1 MSSPRYVIG
10 LNIGFHDASAA
21 LLRDGTLCS
30 LFEEERLTR
39 RKHAIA
45 QPPVESLRAC
55 LDAEG
60 ITIDS
65 VDEIAIG
72 WDFRGTP
79 LGNNRRFTEAGLRRM
94 LFPGNPPE
102 RMPRITWVPHHIA
115 HAASAYFS
123 SGYDDVAIL
132 VVDGAGE
139 DQSASIARGRDGEI
153 ELLRQ
158 WPVAQS
164 LGFFYT
170 AASRWAGFGDW
181 GTGKLMG
188 LAAYGRPDPAG
199 VGLAK
204 RPDGYEFSFPEA
216 DLPELADTRAVATL
230 GPLVAYYPA
239 FEANMRPAFC
249 GHYPYVERTGEE
261 PIAYADFAATV
272 QTALEE
278 AMFGLVELA
287 RREYGLTKIVLAG
300 GVAMNCTMVGRLARS
315 GVFDDV
321 YVPPVPTDAGVSL
334 GAALVAARRS
344 GSGDFAPTTVDHAYW
359 GHDIELDSAVEAARE
374 AGLAARRLSDDE
386 MTKHVSQSIADGKIV
401 GWARGRA
408 EIGQRALGTRS
419 LVADPRD
426 RRTLERLNVLKGREM
441 WRPVA
446 PSILGEHLGDVMST
460 HVGQPARFMLAAGQV
475 RHDMR
480 QVVPAVT
487 HVDGSAR
494 PQFVDR
500 ATNPAYWSLI
510 DGFRQLTG
518 VPLVVN
524 TSFNLAGEPI
534 VNTAA
539 EAVSTYVRGE
549 SMDLLVLDQL
559 LVARSEAQLP

>member
-1 MSSPRYVIG
+1 MAARYVLG

-21 LLRDGTLCS
+21 LLKDGALRW
-30 LFEEERLTR
+30 LIEEERLSR

-45 QPPVESLRAC
+45 QPPVNAVRAC
-55 LDAEG
+55 LANEG

-79 LGNNRRFTEAGLRRM
+79 LGGNRRFTEAGLRRM
-94 LFPGNPPE
+94 LLPDNPPE
-102 RMPRITWVPHHIA
+102 KLPPIRWVRHHIA
-115 HAASAYFS
+115 HAASAYYS

-139 DQSASIARGRDGEI
+139 DQSATIARGRDGRI
-153 ELLRQ
+153 EVLRE

-188 LAAYGRPDPAG
+188 LAAYGRPSRGALP
-199 VGLAK
+199 LRK
-204 RPDGYEFSFPEA
+204 RPDGYAFTFPEPE
-216 DLPELADTRAVATL
+216 LPELSDSRAVATL

-239 FEANMRPAFC
+239 FEANVAPAFC
-249 GHYPYVERTGEE
+249 GHFPYMAREGEE

-272 QTALEE
+272 QDALEE
-278 AMFGLVELA
+278 AMFGLIELA
-287 RREYGLTKIVLAG
+287 RAEYGLPVLALAG
-300 GVAMNCTMVGRLARS
+300 GVAMNCTMVGRIVHS
-315 GVFDDV
+315 GLFEQV

-334 GAALVAARRS
+334 GAALVAAQEA
-344 GSGDFAPTTVDHAYW
+344 GDFHPTTIDHAYW
-359 GHDIELDSAVEAARE
+359 SEDVDLDAS
-374 AGLAARRLSDDE
+374 LAAAKAESLAVRHLSDDE
-386 MTKHVSQSIADGKIV
+386 LHKYVAQALADGQIV
-401 GWARGRA
+401 GWARGRG

-419 LVADPRD
+419 ILADPRE
-426 RRTLERLNVLKGREM
+426 RRSLERLNLLKGREM

-446 PSILGEHLGDVMST
+446 PSILGEYLGDVMAGR
-460 HVGQPARFMLAAGQV
+460 VGHPARFMLAAGQV
-475 RHDMR
+475 RPDMR
-480 QVVPAVT
+480 QRVPAVS

-494 PQFVDR
+494 PQLVDR
-500 ATNPAYWSLI
+500 STNPAYWSLI
-510 DGFRQLTG
+510 DAFRQVSG

-534 VNTAA
+534 VNTPA
-539 EAVSTYVRGE
+539 EAVSTYVRGPA
-549 SMDLLVLDQL
+549 MDLLVLDNL
-559 LVARSEAQLP
+559 LVARSETQLP

>member
-1 MSSPRYVIG
+1 MTSPRYVLG

-21 LLRDGTLCS
+21 LLRDGALRF
-30 LFEEERLTR
+30 LIEEERLTR

-45 QPPVESLRAC
+45 QPPVRSIQAC
-55 LDAEG
+55 LDFEG
-60 ITIDS
+60 IDIDS

-79 LGNNRRFTEAGLRRM
+79 LGGNRRFTEAGLRRM
-94 LFPGNPPE
+94 LFPGAPPE
-102 RMPRITWVPHHIA
+102 RMPRITWVPHHVA

-123 SGYDDVAIL
+123 SGHDDVAIL

-139 DQSASIARGRDGEI
+139 DQSASLMRGRDGEI
-153 ELLRQ
+153 EVLRQ

-188 LAAYGRPDPAG
+188 LAAYGRPDPLG
-199 VGLAK
+199 IGLS
-204 RPDGYEFSFPEA
+204 RQPDGYAFAFAEA
-216 DLPELADTRAVATL
+216 ELPELADTRAVASL
-230 GPLVAYYPA
+230 GPLMAYYPA
-239 FEANMRPAFC
+239 VEAHLRPHFC
-249 GHYPYVERTGEE
+249 GHFPYVERTGEE

-272 QTALEE
+272 QEALEE
-278 AMFGLVELA
+278 AMLGLVDAAARELGVT
-287 RREYGLTKIVLAG
+287 RLVLAG
-300 GVAMNCTMVGRLARS
+300 GVAMNCTMIGRLSRS
-315 GVFDDV
+315 GVFPEV

-344 GSGDFAPTTVDHAYW
+344 GDFAPVVVDHAYW
-359 GHDIELDSAVEAARE
+359 GQQIDPDAALAAARE
-374 AGLAARRLSDDE
+374 AGLAVRVLSDDQ
-386 MTKHVSQSIADGKIV
+386 MTKHVAQAVADGSIV
-401 GWARGRA
+401 GWARGRG
-408 EIGQRALGTRS
+408 EIGQRALGARS

-426 RRTLERLNVLKGREM
+426 RRTLERLNLLKGREM

-446 PSILGEHLGDVMST
+446 PSVLGGHMADVMDGPD
-460 HVGQPARFMLAAGQV
+460 VQPARFMLAAGRV
-475 RHDMR
+475 RPDMR
-480 QVVPAVT
+480 RTVPAVT

-494 PQFVDR
+494 PQHVDR

-539 EAVSTYVRGE
+539 EAVSTYVRGPG
-549 SMDLLVLDQL
+549 MDLLVLDRL
-559 LVARSEAQLP
+559 LVARSETQLP